1 MVNGSGATKAS
12 TGTLTDS
19 TSGGVTT
26 SKFAVTFVSS
36 NSVLAAAGVN
46 LSGIGKS
53 HAKNMPSDDS
63 SANSGTS
70 TAPTSLTQQQLAL
83 SLVGPSVNLPSVP
96 GVLTPPASASMS
108 APLPVVQGADS
119 AGSNG
124 LLSRYIGVTA
134 ATAWMTD

>member
-1 MVNGSGATKAS
+1 MD
-12 TGTLTDS
+12 L
-19 TSGGVTT
+19 
-26 SKFAVTFVSS
+26 
-36 NSVLAAAGVN
+36 
-46 LSGIGKS
+46 
-53 HAKNMPSDDS
+53 PSDNS

-70 TAPTSLTQQQLAL
+70 TTPTNLTTPQQLTL
-83 SLVGPSVNLPSVP
+83 SLVGPSVGLPSVS
-96 GVLTPPASASMS
+96 GVLTPPASTTVA